1 VNEQI
6 LVVDDEISMRR
17 MLDILFTQ
25 EGYLVQTAENAEAA
39 LAAINS
45 RPFDLVVS
53 DIRMPSLSGIDLL
66 RRLKGED
73 SQAEVILMTAYAS
86 TDSAIEALKL
96 GAFDYVT
103 KPFQV
108 EELVN
113 IVRHALEKK
122 ALKEENVFL
131 KAELSQQEKFGDIVG
146 RNPRMREVYAFI
158 ERIASTS
165 SSVLIQG
172 ESGTGKELVARA
184 IHQRSSRAGRP
195 FVAINCGGLTE
206 TLLESELFGH
216 AKGSFT
222 GAIATKKGLFDVAS
236 GGTLF
241 LDEIGETSPAMQVK
255 LLRALQERA
264 IRPIG
269 SEEEHAVDARVLA
282 ATNQDLQR
290 MIQEKRFRED
300 LYYRV
305 NVISIQMPPL
315 RERREDIP
323 LLVRFFTEKYSRLWG
338 REVPAIT
345 QEAMRILERYQ
356 WPGNVRELENV
367 IERAMALAQ
376 SQRIE
381 SRDLPDEVRGAHGV
395 REATGMELPESGFR
409 LDEFMEGVRAAYVQ
423 RAMDLEGGVMVRA
436 AKRLGITFR
445 SMRYYVKKYGLQAKE
460 N

>member
-1 VNEQI
+1 MNEQI
-6 LVVDDEISMRR
+6 LVVDDEVSMRR
-17 MLDILFTQ
+17 MLDILFRQ
-25 EGYLVQTAENAEAA
+25 EGYQVQTADSAEAA
-39 LAAINS
+39 LEAMNG
-45 RPFDLVVS
+45 RPFDLVIS
-53 DIRMPSLSGIDLL
+53 DIRMPGLSGVDLL
-66 RRLKGED
+66 RKLKGED
-73 SQAEVILMTAYAS
+73 SQAEVVLMTAYAS

-113 IVRHALEKK
+113 VVRHALEKK
-122 ALKEENVFL
+122 ALKEENVLL
-131 KAELSQQEKFGDIVG
+131 KVELSQQEKFGEIVG
-146 RNPRMREVYAFI
+146 RNPRMRQIYAFI
-158 ERIASTS
+158 ERIAPAS

-184 IHQRSSRAGRP
+184 IHQRSARAGRP
-195 FVAINCGGLTE
+195 FVAINCGGFPE
-206 TLLESELFGH
+206 NLLESELFGH

-222 GAIATKKGLFDVAS
+222 GAIATKRGLFDAAS

-255 LLRALQERA
+255 LLRALQERT
-264 IRPIG
+264 IRPVG
-269 SEEEHAVDARVLA
+269 SEEEHPVDARVLA

-305 NVISIQMPPL
+305 NVISIQVPPL

-323 LLVRFFTEKYSRLWG
+323 LLVRFFVDKYARLWG
-338 REVPAIT
+338 REAPVLT
-345 QEAMRILERYQ
+345 QEALRILERYP

-367 IERAMALAQ
+367 VERAMALAQ
-376 SQRIE
+376 GQRIE
-381 SRDLPDEVRGAHGV
+381 SRDLPDEVRGTHGA
-395 REATGMELPESGFR
+395 REVSGMELPESGFR
-409 LDEFMEGVRAAYVQ
+409 LDDVIEATRAAYVQ
-423 RAMDLEGGVMVRA
+423 RAMELEGGVMVRA

-445 SMRYYVKKYGLQAKE
+445 SMRYYVKKYGLQARE

>member
-1 VNEQI
+1 MN
-6 LVVDDEISMRR
+6 
-17 MLDILFTQ
+17 
-25 EGYLVQTAENAEAA
+25 G
-39 LAAINS
+39 
-45 RPFDLVVS
+45 RPFDLVIS
-53 DIRMPSLSGIDLL
+53 DIRMPGLSGVDLL
-66 RRLKGED
+66 RKLKGED
-73 SQAEVILMTAYAS
+73 SQAEVVLMTAYAS

-113 IVRHALEKK
+113 VVRHALEKK
-122 ALKEENVFL
+122 ALKEENVLL
-131 KAELSQQEKFGDIVG
+131 KVELSQQEKFGEIVG
-146 RNPRMREVYAFI
+146 RNPRMRQIYAFI
-158 ERIASTS
+158 ERIAPAS

-184 IHQRSSRAGRP
+184 IHQRSARAGRP
-195 FVAINCGGLTE
+195 FVAINCGGFPE
-206 TLLESELFGH
+206 NLLESELFGH

-222 GAIATKKGLFDVAS
+222 GAIATKRGLFDAAS

-255 LLRALQERA
+255 LLRALQERT
-264 IRPIG
+264 IRPVG
-269 SEEEHAVDARVLA
+269 SEEEHPVDARVLA

-305 NVISIQMPPL
+305 NVISIQVPPL

-323 LLVRFFTEKYSRLWG
+323 LLVRFFMDKYARLWG
-338 REVPAIT
+338 REAPVLT
-345 QEAMRILERYQ
+345 QEALRILERYP

-367 IERAMALAQ
+367 VERAMALAQ
-376 SQRIE
+376 GQRIE
-381 SRDLPDEVRGAHGV
+381 SRDLPDELRGTHGA
-395 REATGMELPESGFR
+395 REVSGMELPESGFR
-409 LDEFMEGVRAAYVQ
+409 LDDVIEATRAAYVQ
-423 RAMDLEGGVMVRA
+423 RAMELEGGVMVRA

-445 SMRYYVKKYGLQAKE
+445 SMRYYVKKYGLQARE